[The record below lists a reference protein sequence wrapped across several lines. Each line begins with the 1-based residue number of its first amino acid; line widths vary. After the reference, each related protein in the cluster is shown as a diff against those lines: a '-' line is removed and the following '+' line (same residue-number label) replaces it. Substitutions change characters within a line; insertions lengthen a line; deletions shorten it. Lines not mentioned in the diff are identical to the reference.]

1 MTPDLAQASCHP
13 PHLTAA
19 STSAFIPFCGF
30 SSDLG
35 ALGAPH
41 PNLSF
46 PACSAFSPVLL
57 EGELCYSLDI
67 ASTGD
72 SGHGEGVAN
81 GLLLL
86 IDTNPEKSV
95 GNVETK
101 PAILLD
107 SKSSLNLEASPEAG
121 LVRVDIHTLSPYSGY
136 GPGR

>member
-1 MTPDLAQASCHP
+1 MISSELTPDIAQASSHP
-13 PHLTAA
+13 PHLTNSSA
-19 STSAFIPFCGF
+19 SAFIPFCGF

-41 PNLSF
+41 PNLTF

-67 ASTGD
+67 ASMEA
-72 SGHGEGVAN
+72 SGRGEGIAN

-86 IDTNPEKSV
+86 LDTSPEKSV

-107 SKSSLNLEASPEAG
+107 SKN
-121 LVRVDIHTLSPYSGY
+121 IQ
-136 GPGR
+136 